1 MLTEADIILAHH
13 TRRLYVQALVA
24 GPSRPTPR
32 RAAHNPPS
40 NKVPTSSRS
49 RLPDNVVAST
59 SEPLPPRRGR
69 SKVTGQPERRNLL
82 PASESH
88 IMSQTRR
95 QVLTSQLALRPG
107 SKLNRVV
114 EHLQYP
120 RVLRKRPRPPD
131 RRGIPGVRG
140 ECGYRWNKGDSKNT
154 RRGATRLRRAG
165 TSRLSAYHH
174 GVPSQWL
181 SLP

>member
-13 TRRLYVQALVA
+13 TRRLYVQTLVA

-32 RAAHNPPS
+32 RASRNPQS
-40 NKVPTSSRS
+40 NNVPTSSRS

-59 SEPLPPRRGR
+59 SEPLPPRREK
-69 SKVTGQPERRNLL
+69 SKVTGQPERRNLQL
-82 PASESH
+82 ASEASFCH
-88 IMSQTRR
+88 R

-120 RVLRKRPRPPD
+120 RVLRKRLRPPD
-131 RRGIPGVRG
+131 RRGTPGVRG
-140 ECGYRWNKGDSKNT
+140 ECGYQWNKGDSKNT

-165 TSRLSAYHH
+165 ASRFSAYHH

-181 SLP
+181 FLP